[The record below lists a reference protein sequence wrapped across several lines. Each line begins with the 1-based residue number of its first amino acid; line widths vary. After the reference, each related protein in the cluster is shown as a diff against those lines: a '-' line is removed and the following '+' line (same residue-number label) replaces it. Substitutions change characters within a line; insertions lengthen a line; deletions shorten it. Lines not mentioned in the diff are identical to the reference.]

1 MNRMIGRG
9 ALQQYQQIG
18 VQSSIVDASPHRLVQ
33 MLFEGA
39 LDRIAK
45 AKGSVIRGETS
56 DKCRYIGAALA
67 IVDSLAGSLNLEAGG
82 EVADN
87 LAALYDYIG
96 RRLLQA
102 NMEGSMP
109 ILDEVSNLLTQIK
122 EGWDAISTEKTS
134 NSPSPPTGTLG

>member
-18 VQSSIVDASPHRLVQ
+18 VQSSIMDATPHRLVQ

-45 AKGSVIRGETS
+45 AKGAVIRGEIL
-56 DKCRYIGAALA
+56 DKCRYIDAAMS
-67 IVDSLAGSLNLEAGG
+67 IVDSLSGSLNLDAGG
-82 EVADN
+82 EVANN

-96 RRLLQA
+96 RRLFQA
-102 NMEGSMP
+102 NVENSAL
-109 ILDEVSNLLTQIK
+109 ILDEVSNLLSQIK
-122 EGWDAISTEKTS
+122 EGWDGIEYREYS
-134 NSPSPPTGTLG
+134 